1 MATTFTH
8 AQRAEREKQVRKLLD
23 RGKGMTAIA
32 AEFGITKQA
41 VWQFC
46 AVRGWLDDAKANDAK
61 IKAERVKSRGK
72 TRKSDKS
79 GLDERNAL
87 A

>member
-8 AQRAEREKQVRKLLD
+8 AQRIEREDRVRRMLD
-23 RGKGMTAIA
+23 EGVGLTGLAQA
-32 AEFGITKQA
+32 FGISKQA

-61 IKAERVKSRGK
+61 IKAERERAREKSS
-72 TRKSDKS
+72 KSIKS
-79 GLDERNAL
+79 GLDVSDHSA
-87 A
+87 

>member
-1 MATTFTH
+1 MATTFTN
-8 AQRAEREKQVRKLLD
+8 AQRAEREKQVRALIDEGVGLI
-23 RGKGMTAIA
+23 GIA
-32 AEFGITKQA
+32 AEFKITKQA

-46 AVRGWLDDAKANDAK
+46 AVRGWLDEAKANDVR
-61 IKAERVKSRGK
+61 IKAERAKSRVE

-79 GLDERNAL
+79 GLDVSSAP